1 MPRWAGRATT
11 ARRRSRR
18 GGLALA
24 TASLVVLS
32 STASIGL
39 VKQGAWTDADGLF
52 PLAASTA
59 APRLTVLLPPL
70 PETPRPDAPVRSTGA
85 RGKERQLPTGHD
97 AAVPPQQPV
106 ESRRGAAA
114 VQGSFAER
122 GGATGPAPAT
132 GTRPQP
138 VDQAPPAAPDGTDAA
153 TPPDG
158 ALVGG
163 VGSGAG
169 TEMPAPQMPS
179 PPRKADVKGKGPFDR
194 LSERQARGK
203 YQGNPVTD
211 TMLDPAPA
219 PAAPDPS
226 APLEGPAGDAC
237 PIDEVPVDGLVDDAA
252 VPDQPPFDPVAL
264 PDVPDVP
271 SDQDAAT
278 EQTTTTLHIEDAPGL
293 IANGA
298 VAVGCPVSEPP
309 PAPVPPEPEP
319 EPTPEPE
326 SSPEPSPST
335 DQPAE
340 PHTTDG
346 PATLSGTTEANERP
360 PSAEVA
366 EPAEPAHPAEPAEA
380 AEPTETTQTT
390 EPTEPTEPTETTQPA
405 GPTGA
410 PGDPEPVPATAP
422 ADSSDSAVDSA
433 VESSGPVDSGTDP
446 LPPDEG
452 AAPPAPAPAAPA
464 S

>member
-39 VKQGAWTDADGLF
+39 VKQGAWRDADGLF

-114 VQGSFAER
+114 VQGSVAEQ

-211 TMLDPAPA
+211 TTLDPAPA

-252 VPDQPPFDPVAL
+252 VPDQPPSDPVAL

-278 EQTTTTLHIEDAPGL
+278 EQTTTTLHIEEAPGL

-298 VAVGCPVSEPP
+298 VAVECPVSEPP
-309 PAPVPPEPEP
+309 PAPVPPEP

-340 PHTTDG
+340 PHTTDE
-346 PATLSGTTEANERP
+346 PATLSGTTEVNKRP
-360 PSAEVA
+360 PSAGVA
-366 EPAEPAHPAEPAEA
+366 EPAEPAHPAEPAEPA
-380 AEPTETTQTT
+380 ETTQPA
-390 EPTEPTEPTETTQPA
+390 EPA

-433 VESSGPVDSGTDP
+433 VESSAPVDSGTDR
-446 LPPDEG
+446 LTPDED
-452 AAPPAPAPAAPA
+452 AAAPAPAPAAPA